1 MQPNPIRVI
10 VVGTGGIGDYHVRI
24 WNELPNAKL
33 VGVFDVNHDLATKVA
48 AKYNIPKTY
57 PSLEDAVTDDNVDAI
72 DICTPN
78 MFHKQGVITA
88 LSAGKHCLCE
98 KPLAVSPTEIE
109 EMIATRDASGKLL
122 CTIQHMRFE
131 ERTTALKRIIDAGHL
146 GDVYYSRA
154 WWLRRRMA
162 PTTPGFLRKDQAG
175 FGPGIDLGVHMLDLA
190 MFLLNHPRPISA
202 SATISHKLG
211 PLPNPNNEW
220 GPYDHTQFEVEDFI
234 AGFVRFENGAALS
247 LEASWLLN
255 MKPSELRGIWLHG
268 TAGGATW
275 PDLEI
280 AHALDQSLVDSRII
294 TPTADNGHKNQLS
307 AFADAIITGGSS
319 PVPAEQ
325 SLTVAH
331 TLTALYNSAA
341 QNKELPIPPS
351 GTTGP

>member
-1 MQPNPIRVI
+1 MQPDRIRII

-24 WNELPNAKL
+24 WNDLLNAEL
-33 VGVFDVNHDLATKVA
+33 VGVFDVNHKLATKVA
-48 AKYNIPKTY
+48 AKYNVPKTY
-57 PSLEDAVTDDNVDAI
+57 NSLDEAVAAPNVDAI

-98 KPLAVSPTEIE
+98 KPLAVEAAEIE
-109 EMIATRDASGKLL
+109 EMIAARDASGKLL

-146 GDVYYSRA
+146 GDVYYTRA
-154 WWLRRRMA
+154 CWLRRRMA

-175 FGPGIDLGVHMLDLA
+175 FGPGIDIGVHVLDLA
-190 MFLLNHPRPISA
+190 MFLLNHPRPVSA

-220 GPYDHTQFEVEDFI
+220 GPYDHTQFEVEDFLG
-234 AGFVRFENGAALS
+234 GFIRFDDGSALS

-275 PDLEI
+275 PDLELT
-280 AHALDQSLVDSRII
+280 HSLNDALIDSRVIS
-294 TPTADNGHKNQLS
+294 PTGDNGHKNQLS
-307 AFADAIITGGSS
+307 AFADAIITGGPS

-325 SLTVAH
+325 SLTVAL

-341 QNKELPIPPS
+341 QNKELPIPTC
-351 GTTGP
+351 GTGL